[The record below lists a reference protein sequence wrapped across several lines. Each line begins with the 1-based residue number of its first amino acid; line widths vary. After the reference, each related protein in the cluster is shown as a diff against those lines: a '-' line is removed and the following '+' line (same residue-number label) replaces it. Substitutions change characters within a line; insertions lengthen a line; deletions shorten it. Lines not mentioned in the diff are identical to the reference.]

1 MTTPMTTR
9 SPWLGAADGK
19 ELAAAERAA
28 QAVADELAADALE
41 RDRANR
47 TPRREAEILKRSG
60 LVDLIIPAEHGGGGG
75 HWASA
80 LLAVRTIA
88 RVDSSIAQV
97 LAYHYLNLAS
107 VGFSIPDDEARRS
120 RWFRASAEGSW
131 IWGDAVN
138 HTDPDLSL
146 RPLEGGGWL
155 LEGTK
160 RYATGSAVGDALL
173 VHARVA
179 AGPAEGKVLALV
191 LEQGRDGVEYL
202 DDWDVLGQRLSSS
215 NSVSFRGVRVAEND
229 VLGPVTDEP
238 FSTLLTPGLQL
249 AFGHLYLGIAEGALA
264 AAREIITKRRGSW
277 FRSPA
282 ERYRN
287 DPFVLRLVGE
297 LDARNAAVAAL
308 AERLAARFD
317 EVVALGSGVTAEA
330 RGEFAVAVARL
341 KVASSEAATD
351 LAHRVFEATGSS
363 STASSHGLDR
373 YWRNIRTHSLHDP
386 VDYKK
391 LEVGD
396 FYLNGTPPP
405 PTLYT

>member
-1 MTTPMTTR
+1 M
-9 SPWLGAADGK
+9 
-19 ELAAAERAA
+19 
-28 QAVADELAADALE
+28 
-41 RDRANR
+41 
-47 TPRREAEILKRSG
+47 
-60 LVDLIIPAEHGGGGG
+60 
-75 HWASA
+75 
-80 LLAVRTIA
+80 
-88 RVDSSIAQV
+88 
-97 LAYHYLNLAS
+97 
-107 VGFSIPDDEARRS
+107 
-120 RWFRASAEGSW
+120 
-131 IWGDAVN
+131 
-138 HTDPDLSL
+138 
-146 RPLEGGGWL
+146 
-155 LEGTK
+155 
-160 RYATGSAVGDALL
+160 
-173 VHARVA
+173 
-179 AGPAEGKVLALV
+179 
-191 LEQGRDGVEYL
+191 
-202 DDWDVLGQRLSSS
+202 
-215 NSVSFRGVRVAEND
+215 
-229 VLGPVTDEP
+229 
-238 FSTLLTPGLQL
+238 
-249 AFGHLYLGIAEGALA
+249 
-264 AAREIITKRRGSW
+264 TKRRGSW